1 MKRAVLLVDHGSR
14 REEANSQL
22 DALAERVRARL
33 PDRFVQLAHMELAEP
48 SIEQGVDACVAA
60 GAQEIVVHPYFLG
73 PGSHTRDDIPRL
85 VAEATAR
92 HAGLRVA
99 ISEPLGLHDKLV
111 DVVLARIEEAG
122 RGERP

>member
-73 PGSHTRDDIPRL
+73 PGNHTRDDIPRL

-111 DVVLARIEEAG
+111 DVVLARVEEAG